1 MAASITGTLSTLN
14 FRTFSKLRCPVCG
27 KGKIFSGYLDTPE
40 RCPECGYYFMR
51 ETGYFLPHAPISYLA
66 IVFFAFIVWVVV
78 RMVLGV
84 QSDFIVLSSILV
96 LPAIF
101 AVWSNRYAKMLWLAI
116 DLWLHPPT
124 QEDFEA
130 RGRDSRNRVE

>member
-1 MAASITGTLSTLN
+1 MCGSITGRLSGLN
-14 FRTFSKLRCPVCG
+14 LRTFLKLLCPVCG
-27 KGKIFSGYLDTPE
+27 KGKIFRGYLDTPE

-66 IVFFAFIVWVVV
+66 IVFVAFLVWVVV
-78 RMVLGV
+78 RLVMGV
-84 QSDFIVLSSILV
+84 ESDFIVLSSILV
-96 LPAIF
+96 VPLLF
-101 AVWSNRYAKMLWLAI
+101 AFWSNRYAKMAWLVF

-130 RGRDSRNRVE
+130 RGRR